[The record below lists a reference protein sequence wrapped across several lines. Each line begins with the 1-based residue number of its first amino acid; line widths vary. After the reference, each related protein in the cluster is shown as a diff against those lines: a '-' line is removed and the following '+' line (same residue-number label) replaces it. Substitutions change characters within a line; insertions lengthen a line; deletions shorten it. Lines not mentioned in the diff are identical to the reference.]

1 MNPIDLVIVVIVV
14 AYAVLGYLRGFVAG
28 AFAMAGLLIG
38 GVVGMV
44 VAPLLLSNL
53 ADGTN
58 RSLLAVVIVLVLASA
73 GQAIGSYVGGRLRER
88 VTRTPARSVDAVG
101 GVALSALASLVVC
114 WALGYAVSGSQI
126 PGASTAVRGSKVL
139 ATVDATVPQGVRSA
153 LHSFDTVVDATL
165 FPRYLEPFAPE
176 TIEPAAAPDP
186 AVLQRPEV
194 QSARRSV
201 ARVTGQAVC
210 DRGLEGSG
218 FVYASERV
226 MTNAHV
232 VAGVAQPSVTVR
244 GDTYDATVVY
254 YDPSMDVAVLRVPGL
269 TARALAFEPD
279 AAQGQSAAVLGFPE
293 NGPFDARAARIRSE
307 QRLRSPD
314 IYGTT
319 QVVREVHALRALVR
333 SGNSGGPVISEQGRV
348 IGVVFAASLS
358 DSSTG
363 YALTAGQVGDAA
375 RAGVRALRPVDTGG
389 CA

>member
-1 MNPIDLVIVVIVV
+1 MNVVDVVVLLVVVS
-14 AYAVLGYLRGFVAG
+14 YAVLGYLRGFVAG
-28 AFAMAGLLIG
+28 AVAMVGLILG
-38 GVVGMV
+38 GIVGLV
-44 VAPLLLSNL
+44 LAPLLLSRL
-53 ADGTN
+53 EHGLV
-58 RSLLAVVIVLVLASA
+58 RSLVAVVIVLVLASA
-73 GQAIGSYVGGRLRER
+73 GQAAGSHVGAQLRAR
-88 VTRTPARSVDAVG
+88 VTHPPARSLDAVL
-101 GVALSALASLVVC
+101 GVALSAVASLVVC

-126 PGASTAVRGSKVL
+126 PGASTAVRGSQVL
-139 ATVDATVPQGVRSA
+139 AGVDSVMPQGVRTA

-194 QSARRSV
+194 SSARRSV
-201 ARVTGQAVC
+201 ARVTGRAEC

-218 FVYASERV
+218 FVYAPERV

-232 VAGVAQPSVTVR
+232 VAGVDEPTVTVR
-244 GDTYDATVVY
+244 GTTYDATVVH
-254 YDPSMDVAVLRVPGL
+254 YDPTLDVAVLRVRGL
-269 TARALAFEPD
+269 GAPALSFDED
-279 AAQGQSAAVLGFPE
+279 AVQGQSAAVLGFPE

-314 IYGTT
+314 IYGST
-319 QVVREVHALRALVR
+319 QVVREVYALRALVR
-333 SGNSGGPVISEQGRV
+333 PGNSGGPVISEQGRV
-348 IGVVFAASLS
+348 LGVIFAASIS

-375 RAGVRALRPVDTGG
+375 RDGVRATKALDTGP

>member
-1 MNPIDLVIVVIVV
+1 MNPIDVVVVLVVIS
-14 AYAVLGYLRGFVAG
+14 YAVLGYLRGFVAG
-28 AFAMAGLLIG
+28 AFAMAGLLLG
-38 GVVGMV
+38 GVVGLIASPM
-44 VAPLLLSNL
+44 LLSSMEH
-53 ADGTN
+53 GTG

-73 GQAIGSYVGGRLRER
+73 GQATGSHLGTRLRAR
-88 VTRTPARSVDAVG
+88 VTHPPARSIDAVG

-139 ATVDATVPQGVRSA
+139 ASVDSAMPQGVRGA

-165 FPRYLEPFAPE
+165 FPRYLEPFTPE
-176 TIEPAAAPDP
+176 TIKPAAAPDP

-194 QSARRSV
+194 TSARRSV
-201 ARVTGQAVC
+201 ARITGQAVC
-210 DRGLEGSG
+210 NRGLEGSG
-218 FVYASERV
+218 FVYAKERV

-232 VAGVAQPSVTVR
+232 VAGVAQPSVALR
-244 GDTYDATVVY
+244 GETYDATVVY
-254 YDPSMDVAVLRVPGL
+254 YDPSLDIAVLRVPGL
-269 TARALAFEPD
+269 RARALAFDPD
-279 AAQGQSAAVLGFPE
+279 AAQGQSAAVLGYPE

-319 QVVREVHALRALVR
+319 QVVREVYALRALVR

-348 IGVVFAASLS
+348 VGVVFAASIA

-363 YALTAGQVGDAA
+363 YALTAGQVGGAA
-375 RAGVRALRPVDTGG
+375 RAGVRALRPVDTGN

>member
-1 MNPIDLVIVVIVV
+1 MNLIDVVVVLVVV

-28 AFAMAGLLIG
+28 AFAMAGLLAG
-38 GVVGMV
+38 GVVGLV
-44 VAPLLLSNL
+44 AAPLLLSNL
-53 ADGTN
+53 DHGIQ

-73 GQAIGSYVGGRLRER
+73 GQATGSHIGGRLRER
-88 VTRTPARSVDAVG
+88 VTHPPARSIDAVA
-101 GVALSALASLVVC
+101 GVVLSAVASLVVC

-139 ATVDATVPQGVRSA
+139 AAVDSVVPQGVRGA

-165 FPRYLEPFAPE
+165 FPRYLEPFTPE
-176 TIEPAAAPDP
+176 TIKPAAAPDP

-194 QSARRSV
+194 KSARRSV
-201 ARVTGQAVC
+201 ARITGQAKC

-232 VAGVAQPSVTVR
+232 VAGVTQPMVTIR
-244 GDTYDATVVY
+244 GESYDATVVY
-254 YDPSMDVAVLRVPGL
+254 YDPSLDVAVLRVPGL
-269 TARALAFEPD
+269 EARSLAFDPD

-319 QVVREVHALRALVR
+319 QVVREVYALRALVR

-348 IGVVFAASLS
+348 IGVVFAASIS

-375 RAGVRALRPVDTGG
+375 RAGARALRPVDTGE